1 MQHQLRDPIPSET
14 SVTRGVTFSLV
25 AGMGVWK
32 IDSTVLCF
40 GSMTPDT
47 ITFDNATGGEYSW
60 FDGTGRQARP
70 RVYGPRVT
78 ILVLHD
84 YDGICR
90 HYSVYGDVV

>member
-60 FDGTGRQARP
+60 FDGTPQAPGVRAP
-70 RVYGPRVT
+70 
-78 ILVLHD
+78 
-84 YDGICR
+84 
-90 HYSVYGDVV
+90 GDNISIA